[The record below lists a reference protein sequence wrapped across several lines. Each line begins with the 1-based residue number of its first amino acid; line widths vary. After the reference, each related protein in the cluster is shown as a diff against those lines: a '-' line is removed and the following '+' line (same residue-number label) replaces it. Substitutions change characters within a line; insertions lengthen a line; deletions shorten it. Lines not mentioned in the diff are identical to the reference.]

1 MGLLKANEINKIK
14 QKGIYSDGDGLR
26 LRVDENNNKNWVFRY
41 TMFGKS
47 KDMGLGKFPIVTL
60 NDARQKLVNA
70 KKIIY
75 EGKDPIKLKK
85 EKQIELKRKSITF
98 KKIRDEFIETFQVEW
113 SNSKHKNQWINTL
126 KTYADPIIGDLAPSE
141 IKTHHVLSILKP
153 IWSSKHET
161 ASRVRQRLERIFS
174 YCIASDF
181 MDRPNPASLK
191 DNLEFLLPK
200 VSKSLSVQHLR
211 SLDYQG
217 LPFLIPKLFNPY
229 TTPSLALALLI
240 TTACRTNEVIGST
253 WNEINLKDKVWV
265 IPAHRMKMRQEHT
278 VPLNDLALR
287 VLNLIEKNN
296 ASPFIFLNA
305 KKTTHICNNTMRYF
319 LMNDFPDYFKKTV
332 PHGFRSSFRNW
343 AEENHN
349 YSRRAVEL
357 CLAHANE
364 NKVEKAYLRSNLLS
378 KRIEIMNEWNNF
390 LTTRI
395 VEG

>member
-26 LRVDENNNKNWVFRY
+26 LRVDKNNNKNWVFRY
-41 TMFGKS
+41 SMFGKS

-174 YCIASDF
+174 YCIASNF

-217 LPFLIPKLFNPY
+217 LPFLIPKLINPH

-319 LMNDFPDYFKKTV
+319 LMKNLPDYFKDTV

-378 KRIEIMNEWNNF
+378 KRIEIMNEWNKF
-390 LTTRI
+390 LTSKLK
-395 VEG
+395 

>member
-26 LRVDENNNKNWVFRY
+26 LRVDKNNNKNWVFRY
-41 TMFGKS
+41 SMFGKS

-217 LPFLIPKLFNPY
+217 LPFLIPKLINPH

-296 ASPFIFLNA
+296 TSSFIFLNA

-319 LMNDFPDYFKKTV
+319 LMKNLPDYFKYTV

-357 CLAHANE
+357 CLAHANK

-378 KRIEIMNEWNNF
+378 KRIEIMNEWNKF
-390 LTTRI
+390 LTSKLK
-395 VEG
+395 

>member
-26 LRVDENNNKNWVFRY
+26 LRVDKNNNKNWVFRY
-41 TMFGKS
+41 SMFGKS

-200 VSKSLSVQHLR
+200 MSKSLSVQHLR
-211 SLDYQG
+211 SLDYQD
-217 LPFLIPKLFNPY
+217 LPFLIPKLINPH

-253 WNEINLKDKVWV
+253 WNEINLKDKVWI

-319 LMNDFPDYFKKTV
+319 LMKNLPDYFKDTV

-357 CLAHANE
+357 CLAHANK

-378 KRIEIMNEWNNF
+378 KRIEIMNEWNKF
-390 LTTRI
+390 LTSKLK
-395 VEG
+395 

>member
-26 LRVDENNNKNWVFRY
+26 LRVDKNNNKNWVFRY
-41 TMFGKS
+41 SMFGKS

-200 VSKSLSVQHLR
+200 MSKSLSVQHLR

-217 LPFLIPKLFNPY
+217 LPFLIPKLINPH

-253 WNEINLKDKVWV
+253 WNEINLKDKVWI

-319 LMNDFPDYFKKTV
+319 LMNDFPNYFKKTV

-357 CLAHANE
+357 CLAHANK

-378 KRIEIMNEWNNF
+378 KRIEIMNEWNKF
-390 LTTRI
+390 LTTKLK
-395 VEG
+395 

>member
-26 LRVDENNNKNWVFRY
+26 LRVDKNNNKNWVFRY
-41 TMFGKS
+41 SMFGKS

-60 NDARQKLVNA
+60 SDARQKLVNA

-141 IKTHHVLSILKP
+141 IKTHHILSILKP

-217 LPFLIPKLFNPY
+217 LPFLIPKLINPH

-253 WNEINLKDKVWV
+253 WNEINLKDKVWI

-319 LMNDFPDYFKKTV
+319 LMKNLPDYFKDTV

-357 CLAHANE
+357 CLAHANK

-378 KRIEIMNEWNNF
+378 KRIEIMNEWNKF
-390 LTTRI
+390 LTSKLK
-395 VEG
+395 

>member
-1 MGLLKANEINKIK
+1 
-14 QKGIYSDGDGLR
+14 
-26 LRVDENNNKNWVFRY
+26 
-41 TMFGKS
+41 
-47 KDMGLGKFPIVTL
+47 
-60 NDARQKLVNA
+60 
-70 KKIIY
+70 
-75 EGKDPIKLKK
+75 
-85 EKQIELKRKSITF
+85 
-98 KKIRDEFIETFQVEW
+98 
-113 SNSKHKNQWINTL
+113 
-126 KTYADPIIGDLAPSE
+126 
-141 IKTHHVLSILKP
+141 
-153 IWSSKHET
+153 
-161 ASRVRQRLERIFS
+161 
-174 YCIASDF
+174 

-211 SLDYQG
+211 SLDYQD
-217 LPFLIPKLFNPY
+217 LPFLIPKLINPH

-253 WNEINLKDKVWV
+253 WNEINLKEKVWV
-265 IPAHRMKMRQEHT
+265 IPAQRMKMRQEHT

-319 LMNDFPDYFKKTV
+319 LMKNLPDYFKDTV

-357 CLAHANE
+357 CLAHTNK

-390 LTTRI
+390 LTSKI
-395 VEG
+395 IYY

>member
-26 LRVDENNNKNWVFRY
+26 LRVDKNNNKNWVFRY
-41 TMFGKS
+41 SMFGKS

-174 YCIASDF
+174 YCIASNF

-217 LPFLIPKLFNPY
+217 LPFLIPKLINPH
-229 TTPSLALALLI
+229 TTPSLALVLLI

-253 WNEINLKDKVWV
+253 WNEINLKDKVWI

-319 LMNDFPDYFKKTV
+319 LMKNLPDYFKDTV

-357 CLAHANE
+357 CLAHANK

-378 KRIEIMNEWNNF
+378 KRIEIMNEWNKF
-390 LTTRI
+390 LTSKLK
-395 VEG
+395 

>member
-26 LRVDENNNKNWVFRY
+26 LRVDKNNNKNWVFRY
-41 TMFGKS
+41 SMFGKS

-60 NDARQKLVNA
+60 SDARQKLVNA

-174 YCIASDF
+174 YCIASNF

-200 VSKSLSVQHLR
+200 MSKSLSVQHLR
-211 SLDYQG
+211 SLDYQD
-217 LPFLIPKLFNPY
+217 LPFLIPKLINPH

-253 WNEINLKDKVWV
+253 WNEINLKDKVWI

-319 LMNDFPDYFKKTV
+319 LMKNLPDYFKDTV

-343 AEENHN
+343 AEENYN

-357 CLAHANE
+357 CLAHANK

-378 KRIEIMNEWNNF
+378 KRIEIMNEWNKF
-390 LTTRI
+390 LTSKLK
-395 VEG
+395 

>member
-1 MGLLKANEINKIK
+1 MGLLKTNEINKIK

-26 LRVDENNNKNWVFRY
+26 LRVDKNNNKNWVFRY
-41 TMFGKS
+41 SMFGKS

-217 LPFLIPKLFNPY
+217 LPFLIPKLINPHN
-229 TTPSLALALLI
+229 TPSLALALLI

-253 WNEINLKDKVWV
+253 WNEINLKDKVWI

-357 CLAHANE
+357 CLAHANK

-378 KRIEIMNEWNNF
+378 KRIEIMNEWNKF
-390 LTTRI
+390 LTSKLK
-395 VEG
+395 

>member
-26 LRVDENNNKNWVFRY
+26 LRVDKNNNKNWVFRY
-41 TMFGKS
+41 SMFGKS

-174 YCIASDF
+174 YCIASNF

-217 LPFLIPKLFNPY
+217 LPFLIPKLINPH

-253 WNEINLKDKVWV
+253 WNEINLKDKVWI

-319 LMNDFPDYFKKTV
+319 LMKNLPDYFKDTV

-357 CLAHANE
+357 CLAHANK

-378 KRIEIMNEWNNF
+378 KRTEIMNEWNKF
-390 LTTRI
+390 LTSKLK
-395 VEG
+395 

>member
-26 LRVDENNNKNWVFRY
+26 LRVDKNNNKNWVFRY
-41 TMFGKS
+41 SMFGKS

-60 NDARQKLVNA
+60 SDARQKLVNA

-174 YCIASDF
+174 YCIASNF

-217 LPFLIPKLFNPY
+217 LPFLIPKLINPH

-319 LMNDFPDYFKKTV
+319 LMKNLPDYFKDTV

-357 CLAHANE
+357 CLAHANK

-378 KRIEIMNEWNNF
+378 KRIEIMNEWNKF
-390 LTTRI
+390 LTSKLK
-395 VEG
+395 

>member
-1 MGLLKANEINKIK
+1 MGLLKTNEINKIK

-26 LRVDENNNKNWVFRY
+26 LRVDENNNKNRVFRY
-41 TMFGKS
+41 SMFGKS

-60 NDARQKLVNA
+60 DDARQKLVNA

-174 YCIASDF
+174 SCIASDF

-217 LPFLIPKLFNPY
+217 LPFLIPKLINPH

-253 WNEINLKDKVWV
+253 WNEINLRDKVWV

-287 VLNLIEKNN
+287 VLNLIDKNN

-319 LMNDFPDYFKKTV
+319 LTKNLPDYFKDTV

-349 YSRRAVEL
+349 YSRRAVEP
-357 CLAHANE
+357 CLAHANK

-378 KRIEIMNEWNNF
+378 
-390 LTTRI
+390 
-395 VEG
+395 

>member
-211 SLDYQG
+211 SLDYQD
-217 LPFLIPKLFNPY
+217 LPFLIPKLINPH

-253 WNEINLKDKVWV
+253 WNEINLKDKVWI

-278 VPLNDLALR
+278 VPINDLALR
-287 VLNLIEKNN
+287 FLNLIEKNN

-319 LMNDFPDYFKKTV
+319 LMKNLPDYFKDTV

-357 CLAHANE
+357 CLAHANK

-378 KRIEIMNEWNNF
+378 KRTEIMNEWNKF
-390 LTTRI
+390 LTSKLK
-395 VEG
+395 

>member
-26 LRVDENNNKNWVFRY
+26 LRVDKNNNKNWVFRY
-41 TMFGKS
+41 SMFGKS

-141 IKTHHVLSILKP
+141 IKTHHILSILKP

-211 SLDYQG
+211 SLDYQD
-217 LPFLIPKLFNPY
+217 LPFLIPKLINPH

-253 WNEINLKDKVWV
+253 WNEINLKDKVWI

-319 LMNDFPDYFKKTV
+319 LMKNLPDYFKDTV

-357 CLAHANE
+357 CLAHTNK

-378 KRIEIMNEWNNF
+378 KRIEIMNEWNKF
-390 LTTRI
+390 LTSKLK
-395 VEG
+395 

>member
-26 LRVDENNNKNWVFRY
+26 LRVDKNNNKNWVFRY
-41 TMFGKS
+41 SMFGKS

-211 SLDYQG
+211 SLDYQA
-217 LPFLIPKLFNPY
+217 LPFLIPKLINPH

-319 LMNDFPDYFKKTV
+319 LMKNLPDYFKDTV

-357 CLAHANE
+357 CLAHANK

-378 KRIEIMNEWNNF
+378 KRIEIMNEWNKF
-390 LTTRI
+390 LTSKLK
-395 VEG
+395 

>member
-26 LRVDENNNKNWVFRY
+26 LRVDKNNNKNWVFRY
-41 TMFGKS
+41 SMFGKS

-174 YCIASDF
+174 YCIASNF

-217 LPFLIPKLFNPY
+217 LPFLIPKLINPH

-319 LMNDFPDYFKKTV
+319 LMKNLPDYFKDTV

-357 CLAHANE
+357 CLAHANK

-378 KRIEIMNEWNNF
+378 KRTEIMNEWNKF
-390 LTTRI
+390 LTSKLK
-395 VEG
+395 

>member
-26 LRVDENNNKNWVFRY
+26 LRVDKNNNKNWVFRY
-41 TMFGKS
+41 SMFGKS

-161 ASRVRQRLERIFS
+161 ASRIRQRLERIFS
-174 YCIASDF
+174 YCIASNF

-217 LPFLIPKLFNPY
+217 LPFLIPKLINPH

-319 LMNDFPDYFKKTV
+319 LMKNLPDYFKDTV

-357 CLAHANE
+357 CLAHANK

-378 KRIEIMNEWNNF
+378 KRTEIMNEWNKF
-390 LTTRI
+390 LTSKLK
-395 VEG
+395 

>member
-98 KKIRDEFIETFQVEW
+98 KKIRDEFIETFEVEW

-211 SLDYQG
+211 SLDYQD
-217 LPFLIPKLFNPY
+217 LPFLIPKLINPH

-319 LMNDFPDYFKKTV
+319 LMKNLPDYFKDTV

-357 CLAHANE
+357 CLAHANK

-378 KRIEIMNEWNNF
+378 KRIEIMNEWNKF
-390 LTTRI
+390 LTSKLK
-395 VEG
+395 

>member
-26 LRVDENNNKNWVFRY
+26 LRVDKNNNKNWVFRY
-41 TMFGKS
+41 SMFGKS

-85 EKQIELKRKSITF
+85 EKQIKLKRKSITF

-217 LPFLIPKLFNPY
+217 LPFLIPKLINPH

-319 LMNDFPDYFKKTV
+319 LMKNLPDYFKDTV

-357 CLAHANE
+357 CLAHANK

-378 KRIEIMNEWNNF
+378 KRIEIMNEWNKF
-390 LTTRI
+390 LTSKLK
-395 VEG
+395 

>member
-174 YCIASDF
+174 YCIASNF

-217 LPFLIPKLFNPY
+217 LPFLIPKLINPH

-319 LMNDFPDYFKKTV
+319 LMKNLPDYFKDTV

-357 CLAHANE
+357 CLAHANK

-378 KRIEIMNEWNNF
+378 KRIEIMNEWNKF
-390 LTTRI
+390 LTSKLK
-395 VEG
+395 

>member
-26 LRVDENNNKNWVFRY
+26 LRVDKNNNKNWVFRY
-41 TMFGKS
+41 SMFGKS

-217 LPFLIPKLFNPY
+217 LPFLIPKLINPH

-253 WNEINLKDKVWV
+253 WNEINLKDKIWV

-319 LMNDFPDYFKKTV
+319 LMKNLPDYFKDTV

-357 CLAHANE
+357 CLAHANK

-378 KRIEIMNEWNNF
+378 KRIEIMNEWNKF
-390 LTTRI
+390 LTSKLK
-395 VEG
+395 

>member
-26 LRVDENNNKNWVFRY
+26 LRVDKNNNKNWVFRY
-41 TMFGKS
+41 SMFGKS

-211 SLDYQG
+211 SLDYQD
-217 LPFLIPKLFNPY
+217 LPFLIPKLINPH

-253 WNEINLKDKVWV
+253 WNEINLKDKIWV

-319 LMNDFPDYFKKTV
+319 LMKNLPDYFKDMV

-357 CLAHANE
+357 CLAHANK

-378 KRIEIMNEWNNF
+378 KRIEIMNEWNKF
-390 LTTRI
+390 LTSKLK
-395 VEG
+395 

>member
-1 MGLLKANEINKIK
+1 MGLLKVNKIK

-26 LRVDENNNKNWVFRY
+26 LRVDKNNNKNWVFRY
-41 TMFGKS
+41 SMFGKS

-217 LPFLIPKLFNPY
+217 LPFLIPKLINPH
-229 TTPSLALALLI
+229 TNPSLALALLI

-253 WNEINLKDKVWV
+253 WNEINLKDKVWI

-319 LMNDFPDYFKKTV
+319 LMNDFPNYFKKTV

>member
-126 KTYADPIIGDLAPSE
+126 RTYADPIIGDLAPSE
-141 IKTHHVLSILKP
+141 IKTHHILSILKP

-181 MDRPNPASLK
+181 MERPNPASLK

-200 VSKSLSVQHLR
+200 VSKSSSVTHLR
-211 SLDYQG
+211 SLDYKE
-217 LPFLIPKLFNPY
+217 LPFLIPKLMDPH
-229 TTPSLALALLI
+229 TTPSLALTFLI
-240 TTACRTNEVIGST
+240 ATACRTNEVIGST

-319 LMNDFPDYFKKTV
+319 LMKNLPDYFKDTV

-357 CLAHANE
+357 CLAHANK

-378 KRIEIMNEWNNF
+378 KRN
-390 LTTRI
+390 
-395 VEG
+395 

>member
-26 LRVDENNNKNWVFRY
+26 LRVDKNNNKNWVFRY
-41 TMFGKS
+41 SMFGKS

-217 LPFLIPKLFNPY
+217 LPFLIPKLIHPH

-265 IPAHRMKMRQEHT
+265 IPAHRMKMRKEHT

-296 ASPFIFLNA
+296 ASPFIFLNS
-305 KKTTHICNNTMRYF
+305 KKKTHICNNTMRYF
-319 LMNDFPDYFKKTV
+319 LMKNLPDYFKDTV

-349 YSRRAVEL
+349 YSRRAVEI
-357 CLAHANE
+357 CLAHANK

-378 KRIEIMNEWNNF
+378 KRIEIMNEWNKF
-390 LTTRI
+390 LTSKLK
-395 VEG
+395 

>member
-26 LRVDENNNKNWVFRY
+26 LRVDKNNNKNWVFRY
-41 TMFGKS
+41 SMFGKS

-211 SLDYQG
+211 SLDYQD
-217 LPFLIPKLFNPY
+217 LPFLIPKLINPH

-253 WNEINLKDKVWV
+253 WNEINLKDKVWI

-319 LMNDFPDYFKKTV
+319 LMKNLPDYFKDTV

-357 CLAHANE
+357 CLAHANK

-378 KRIEIMNEWNNF
+378 KRIEIMNEWNKF
-390 LTTRI
+390 LTSKLK
-395 VEG
+395 

>member
-217 LPFLIPKLFNPY
+217 LPFLIPKLINPH

-253 WNEINLKDKVWV
+253 WNEINLKDKIWV

-319 LMNDFPDYFKKTV
+319 LMKNLPDYFKDTV

-357 CLAHANE
+357 CLAHANK

-378 KRIEIMNEWNNF
+378 KRTEIMNEWNKF
-390 LTTRI
+390 LTSKLK
-395 VEG
+395 

>member
-26 LRVDENNNKNWVFRY
+26 LRVDKNNNKNWVFRY
-41 TMFGKS
+41 SMFGKS

-181 MDRPNPASLK
+181 MERPNPASLK

-200 VSKSLSVQHLR
+200 VSKSSSVTHLR
-211 SLDYQG
+211 SLDYKE
-217 LPFLIPKLFNPY
+217 LPFLIPKLMDPY
-229 TTPSLALALLI
+229 TTPSLALTFLI
-240 TTACRTNEVIGST
+240 ATACRTNEVIGST

-319 LMNDFPDYFKKTV
+319 LMKNLPDYFKDTV

-357 CLAHANE
+357 CLAHANK

-378 KRIEIMNEWNNF
+378 KRIEIMNEWNKF
-390 LTTRI
+390 LTSKLK
-395 VEG
+395 

>member
-26 LRVDENNNKNWVFRY
+26 LRVDKNNNKNWVFRY
-41 TMFGKS
+41 SMFGKS

-200 VSKSLSVQHLR
+200 VSKSFSVQHLR
-211 SLDYQG
+211 SLDYQD
-217 LPFLIPKLFNPY
+217 LPFLIPKLINPH

-319 LMNDFPDYFKKTV
+319 LMKNLPDYFKDTV

-357 CLAHANE
+357 CLAHANK

-378 KRIEIMNEWNNF
+378 KRIEIMNEWNKF
-390 LTTRI
+390 LTSKLK
-395 VEG
+395 

>member
-26 LRVDENNNKNWVFRY
+26 LRVDKNNNKNWVFRY
-41 TMFGKS
+41 SMFGKS

-60 NDARQKLVNA
+60 SDARQKLVNA

-211 SLDYQG
+211 SLDYQD
-217 LPFLIPKLFNPY
+217 LPFLIPKLINPH

-253 WNEINLKDKVWV
+253 WNEINLKDKVWI

-319 LMNDFPDYFKKTV
+319 LMKNLPDYFKDTV

-357 CLAHANE
+357 CLAHANK

-378 KRIEIMNEWNNF
+378 KRIEIMNEWNKF
-390 LTTRI
+390 LTSKLK
-395 VEG
+395 

>member
-26 LRVDENNNKNWVFRY
+26 LRVDKNNNKNWVFRY
-41 TMFGKS
+41 SMFGKS

-60 NDARQKLVNA
+60 SDARQKLVNA

-141 IKTHHVLSILKP
+141 IKTHHILSILKP

-181 MDRPNPASLK
+181 MNRPNPASLK

-217 LPFLIPKLFNPY
+217 LPFLIPKLINPH

-319 LMNDFPDYFKKTV
+319 LMKNLPDYFKDTV

-357 CLAHANE
+357 CLAHANK

-378 KRIEIMNEWNNF
+378 KRTEIMNEWNKF
-390 LTTRI
+390 LTSKLK
-395 VEG
+395 

>member
-26 LRVDENNNKNWVFRY
+26 LRVDENNNKNWVFIY
-41 TMFGKS
+41 SMFGKS

-113 SNSKHKNQWINTL
+113 SNCKHKNQWINTL

-217 LPFLIPKLFNPY
+217 LPFLIPKLIKPH

-265 IPAHRMKMRQEHT
+265 RPAHRMKMRQEHT

-305 KKTTHICNNTMRYF
+305 KKTNHICNNTMRYF
-319 LMNDFPDYFKKTV
+319 LMKNLPDYFKDTV

-357 CLAHANE
+357 CLAHANK

-378 KRIEIMNEWNNF
+378 KRIEIMNEWNKF
-390 LTTRI
+390 LTSKLK
-395 VEG
+395 

>member
-26 LRVDENNNKNWVFRY
+26 LRVDKNNNKNWVFRY
-41 TMFGKS
+41 SMFGKS

-217 LPFLIPKLFNPY
+217 LPFLIPKLINPH

-319 LMNDFPDYFKKTV
+319 LMKNLPDYFKDTV

-357 CLAHANE
+357 CLAHANK

-378 KRIEIMNEWNNF
+378 KRIKIMNEWNKF
-390 LTTRI
+390 LTSKLK
-395 VEG
+395 

>member
-41 TMFGKS
+41 SMFGKS

-60 NDARQKLVNA
+60 SDARQKLVNA

-217 LPFLIPKLFNPY
+217 LPFLIPKLIHPH
-229 TTPSLALALLI
+229 TTPSLALLLLI

-253 WNEINLKDKVWV
+253 WNEINLKDKIWV

-319 LMNDFPDYFKKTV
+319 LMKNLPDYFKDTV

-357 CLAHANE
+357 CLAHANK

-378 KRIEIMNEWNNF
+378 KRIEIMNEWNKF
-390 LTTRI
+390 LTSKFK
-395 VEG
+395 

>member
-26 LRVDENNNKNWVFRY
+26 LRVDKNNNKNWVFRY
-41 TMFGKS
+41 SMFGKS

-174 YCIASDF
+174 YCIASNF

-200 VSKSLSVQHLR
+200 MSKSLSVQHLR

-217 LPFLIPKLFNPY
+217 LPFLIPKLINPH

-296 ASPFIFLNA
+296 ASPFIFLSA

-319 LMNDFPDYFKKTV
+319 LMKNLPDYFKDTV

-357 CLAHANE
+357 CLAHANK

-378 KRIEIMNEWNNF
+378 KRIEIMNEWNKF
-390 LTTRI
+390 LTSKLK
-395 VEG
+395 

>member
-26 LRVDENNNKNWVFRY
+26 LRVDKNNNKNWVFRY
-41 TMFGKS
+41 SMFGKS

-98 KKIRDEFIETFQVEW
+98 KNIRDEFIETFQVEW

-217 LPFLIPKLFNPY
+217 LPFLIPKLIKPH

-319 LMNDFPDYFKKTV
+319 LMKNLPDYFKDTV

-357 CLAHANE
+357 CLAHANK

-378 KRIEIMNEWNNF
+378 KRIEIMNEWNKF
-390 LTTRI
+390 LTSKLK
-395 VEG
+395 

>member
-26 LRVDENNNKNWVFRY
+26 LRVDKNNNKNWVFRY
-41 TMFGKS
+41 SMFGKS

-217 LPFLIPKLFNPY
+217 LPFLIPKLINPH

-253 WNEINLKDKVWV
+253 WNEINLKDKVWI

-319 LMNDFPDYFKKTV
+319 LMKNLPDYFKDTV

-357 CLAHANE
+357 CLAHANK

-378 KRIEIMNEWNNF
+378 KRTEIMNEWNKF
-390 LTTRI
+390 LTSKLK
-395 VEG
+395 

>member
-60 NDARQKLVNA
+60 SDARQKLVNA

-217 LPFLIPKLFNPY
+217 LPFLIPKLINPH

-319 LMNDFPDYFKKTV
+319 LMKNLPDYFKDTV

-357 CLAHANE
+357 CLAHTNK

-378 KRIEIMNEWNNF
+378 KRIEIMNEWNKF
-390 LTTRI
+390 LTSKLK
-395 VEG
+395 

>member
-26 LRVDENNNKNWVFRY
+26 LRVDKNNNKNWVFRY
-41 TMFGKS
+41 SMFGKS

-217 LPFLIPKLFNPY
+217 LPFLIPKLINPH

-253 WNEINLKDKVWV
+253 WNEINLKDKILV

-319 LMNDFPDYFKKTV
+319 LMKNLPDYFKDTV

-357 CLAHANE
+357 CLAHANK

-378 KRIEIMNEWNNF
+378 KRIEIMNEWNKF
-390 LTTRI
+390 LTSKLK
-395 VEG
+395 